1 MRVVQR
7 EFYILM
13 RNITRRN
20 VSLRSMCCFS
30 PKTYIRYQA
39 ILRINAKH
47 IMSCHGKIPLPV
59 PCTHIIAIDSLH
71 TIFPIAYIL
80 CLISHIPYD
89 RIFISTLSP
98 IHIQIHQ
105 FPCAFPSSPSVSGF
119 ISAKSIRMW
128 NGYILSI
135 ISCVNHS
142 NTVIILITHQ
152 QFFRKRIIVEL
163 MTENPA
169 ITRIE
174 IAEKMGMHESSV
186 QRRLESLVR
195 DGCIRHI
202 GPTNGGVWEITEKK

>member
-1 MRVVQR
+1 MIKSLFKWYIRNHILRVVQR

-152 QFFRKRIIVEL
+152 QFFRKRIK
-163 MTENPA
+163 
-169 ITRIE
+169 RISE
-174 IAEKMGMHESSV
+174 HTIIFYYNTFILIIKQPIYGRINSHTTTKI
-186 QRRLESLVR
+186 LFL
-195 DGCIRHI
+195 
-202 GPTNGGVWEITEKK
+202 K

>member
-1 MRVVQR
+1 
-7 EFYILM
+7 
-13 RNITRRN
+13 
-20 VSLRSMCCFS
+20 MCCFS

-152 QFFRKRIIVEL
+152 QFFRKRIK
-163 MTENPA
+163 
-169 ITRIE
+169 RISE
-174 IAEKMGMHESSV
+174 HTIIFYYNTFILIIKQPIYGRINSHTTTKI
-186 QRRLESLVR
+186 LFL
-195 DGCIRHI
+195 
-202 GPTNGGVWEITEKK
+202 K

>member
-1 MRVVQR
+1 MVYK
-7 EFYILM
+7 EPHIAGGSKGILYPYEKY
-13 RNITRRN
+13 NKKE
-20 VSLRSMCCFS
+20 CFLEKYVLLQ
-30 PKTYIRYQA
+30 PQTYIRYQA

-119 ISAKSIRMW
+119 ISAKSIR
-128 NGYILSI
+128 
-135 ISCVNHS
+135 C
-142 NTVIILITHQ
+142 
-152 QFFRKRIIVEL
+152 
-163 MTENPA
+163 
-169 ITRIE
+169 
-174 IAEKMGMHESSV
+174 GMDIFC
-186 QRRLESLVR
+186 R
-195 DGCIRHI
+195 
-202 GPTNGGVWEITEKK
+202 